1 MKWDHVVKN
10 GLLVDGEKTYP
21 GNIYIQNE
29 KIAAITQGDLPGEAR
44 EVTDARGCHVFP
56 GFIDIHVHSRE
67 GVLGTSP
74 KEDFYHASMAAAI
87 GGLTTI
93 FDMPNINPPISN
105 AENLK
110 NQVKNFTPKAFV
122 DFALWGICLGK
133 LNMDQLEQLNSAGAI
148 AFKFFWGYAI
158 DPKTFQLVY
167 NYHPSMEHL
176 IPPLDEGEI
185 YQVFQKVAQTGKV
198 LAIHA
203 ENFALIQALTQ
214 EVAKSGAKDYE
225 AFLKG
230 RPNLAEETTIQTGIS
245 FAKEAGTKL
254 HILHVTTKEGV
265 GLIREA
271 RAKGY
276 PITGETCPH
285 YLYLCDEDFPRLG
298 SLMKVYPPIRR
309 REDQEMLWRGLNE
322 GTLPV
327 LSSDHAPHTEEEKKL
342 DLWQAPAGI
351 TGVETMVPLML
362 HGVNQG
368 KLTVN
373 QLAKLL
379 SEHPARIFGLYPEK
393 GSLQVGTDADLTLVD
408 LKLETRIKKEKLHS
422 KTKVT
427 PYEGMKLQ
435 GAPVQTIVRGR
446 TVAKDGEIVGIPGGK
461 FIHS

>member
-1 MKWDHVVKN
+1 MQWEHVVKN
-10 GLLVDGEKTYP
+10 GILVDGERTYP
-21 GNIYIQNE
+21 GNIYIKNE
-29 KIAAITQGDLPGEAR
+29 KIAAITQDELPGDTL
-44 EVTDARGCHVFP
+44 EVTDARGCYVFP

-67 GVLGTSP
+67 GSLGTSP

-105 AENLK
+105 VENLK
-110 NQVKNFTPKAFV
+110 NQVENFTPKAFV
-122 DFALWGICLGK
+122 DFALWGICLGR
-133 LNMDQLEQLNSAGAI
+133 LNMDEIEQLSRAGAI

-158 DPKTFQLVY
+158 DPQNFQLVY

-185 YQVFQKVAQTGKV
+185 YKVFQKVAQTGKV

-203 ENFALIQALTQ
+203 ENFALIQTLTQ
-214 EVAKSGAKDYE
+214 EVEKSGEKGYE

-245 FAKEAGTKL
+245 FAKEVGTRL

-276 PITGETCPH
+276 PVTGETCPH

-309 REDQEMLWRGLNE
+309 REDQEMLWQGLQD
-322 GTLPV
+322 GVLSV
-327 LSSDHAPHTEEEKKL
+327 LSSDHAPHTEEEKAL

-351 TGVETMVPLML
+351 TGVETMLPLML
-362 HGVNQG
+362 DSVNKG

-373 QLAKLL
+373 QLARIL

-393 GSLQVGTDADLTLVD
+393 GSLEVGTDADLTIVD
-408 LKLETRIKKEKLHS
+408 LRLKTRIKKEKLHS

-427 PYEGMKLQ
+427 PYGGMELQ
-435 GAPVQTIVRGR
+435 GAPVQTIVRGI
-446 TVAKDGEIVGIPGGK
+446 TVAKNGEIVGTPGGK
-461 FIHS
+461 FIHP